1 MDINEPISYRW
12 TLGWDEGMVSPRPTV
27 NRLLK
32 AMIEKNATEMERL
45 FQQGASLKRTNKE
58 TFQRVLY
65 HVLDDYDVVA
75 CLVRHGFT
83 SRYGAMI
90 KKSDYYADDECWSPY
105 AYGSGLPGRAW
116 AMKSYKVLK
125 LLVDQGFEKMSY
137 SIKDQF
143 YDAEELSYKREEI
156 EVVKLFLEN
165 GRLINH
171 YELRNYFSNYPNNKI
186 TKFLQSRPVIHRR
199 SALLDPG
206 LFSEIPEPQLI
217 KVGFFGG
224 KVAREKN
231 ERILAD
237 HADRINAQKRFI
249 EQIGLDAWKKEIKE
263 NEDFSAIVADM
274 VEEIRRNRSK
284 Y

>member
-12 TLGWDEGMVSPRPTV
+12 TLGWDEGMVSPGPTV

-32 AMIEKNATEMERL
+32 AMIEKNANEMERL
-45 FQQGASLKRTNKE
+45 FQQGASLKKTDKE
-58 TFQRVLY
+58 TLQRVLY

-75 CLVRHGFT
+75 CLIRHGFT

-90 KKSDYYADDECWSPY
+90 KKSEYYADDECWSPY

-116 AMKSYKVLK
+116 SMKSYKVLK
-125 LLVDQGFEKMSY
+125 LLVDQGFEKMSF

-143 YDAEELSYKREEI
+143 YDAEELSYEREEI

-165 GRLINH
+165 GRLATH
-171 YELRNYFSNYPNNKI
+171 YDLYFRNYPNNKI
-186 TKFLQSRPVIHRR
+186 TRFLQGRPVIKRR
-199 SALLDPG
+199 SALLDPC
-206 LFSEIPEPQLI
+206 LFSKIPEPQLI

-224 KVAREKN
+224 KSAREKN

-237 HADRINAQKRFI
+237 HEDRINAQKMFI
-249 EQIGLDAWKKEIKE
+249 EQIGLEAWKKEVKF
-263 NEDFSAIVADM
+263 NEDFSAELADM
-274 VEEIRRNRSK
+274 AKEIRRNRSK
-284 Y
+284 H